1 MASQSQVLKLYRDIL
16 KAAKRFPSIK
26 RDQILQDIKTE
37 FHENKMMRNEEEVA
51 KARQVAASSL
61 QQLQDYVGMGG
72 SSADGEVQLRGT
84 AP

>member
-1 MASQSQVLKLYRDIL
+1 MHIVCMPWQEM
-16 KAAKRFPSIK
+16 
-26 RDQILQDIKTE
+26 QDA
-37 FHENKMMRNEEEVA
+37 EEVA

-61 QQLQDYVGMGG
+61 QQLREYVGLGG